1 MGTLSG
7 TLDGKVALVTGAGRG
22 IGAAIA
28 RKLAASGA
36 KVVASELDPDPATEI
51 VAAIMARG
59 GRAVPLIG
67 DVAAPDFGDKA
78 VAAALEAFGDL
89 DIIVNNAGY
98 IWNTTIQ
105 NTSDAQWYAM
115 IDVHATAPFRILRAA
130 QPHFG
135 AAAKREAE
143 AGAPKH
149 RKVVNISSVSGL
161 YGAATQLAYAAAKAS
176 MIGVTRTLA
185 KEWGRLRVNVNCV
198 AFGYIDTR
206 LTQRFE
212 GTPPTI
218 EIKKG
223 HYKVG
228 LDSKMLDAI
237 TPTIPLGRAGTA
249 EEAAGAVYLFCIP
262 ESDYVSGQ
270 VLVCDGG
277 PRV

>member
-1 MGTLSG
+1 MG
-7 TLDGKVALVTGAGRG
+7 TLDGRVALVTGAGRG
-22 IGAAIA
+22 IGLAIA

-36 KVVASELDPDPATEI
+36 RLVISELDSDPAAAI
-51 VAAIMARG
+51 VAEITAQG
-59 GRAVPLIG
+59 GSAVALIG
-67 DVAAPDFGDKA
+67 DVAAPDFGNKA
-78 VAAALEAFGDL
+78 VAAALDAFGDL

-98 IWNTTIQ
+98 IWNTAIQ

-130 QPHFG
+130 QPHFR

-143 AGAPKH
+143 VGAVKH

-212 GTPPTI
+212 GAAPTI
-218 EIKKG
+218 EVKG
-223 HYKVG
+223 GRYKVG
-228 LDSKMLDAI
+228 LDAGTLEAI
-237 TPTIPLGRAGTA
+237 TPTIPLGRAGTP